1 MILRRV
7 YFDCRCCAQ
16 GEYAADTRL
25 GVEGGQTR
33 AARRLLCLA
42 GTSWS
47 FAGSSAHLREFCGLE
62 VAAGTIRNVCHREA
76 QEIERWQAN
85 APAATGKY
93 RKTSGEVEFLTDGT
107 CVNTMQGWKEMRI
120 GVFTKRKL
128 GAAVRPDQWND
139 RQLPAVAAR
148 HVFAAIESADAFA
161 ARWPLEASRLG
172 VRGSR
177 RIDVIADGARWIWDR
192 VSLYW
197 PAAEGALDIY
207 HALEHVAATAKALH
221 GEGTPETKRWNDR
234 ARDTLLAEGYPGIER
249 VLAETQ
255 PIAVRAAQRA
265 SLSELENYL
274 RPHQARRLSYAQR
287 LAEGR
292 VIGSGQVEGACKH
305 WIGRRLKQT
314 GARWHIDRAN
324 RMAALCALKYAD
336 QWQTYWA
343 TPA

>member
-1 MILRRV
+1 V

-16 GEYAADTRL
+16 GEYAADARL
-25 GVEGGQTR
+25 GVQGGQTR
-33 AARRLLCLA
+33 QARRLLCLA

-62 VAAGTIRNVCHREA
+62 VSAGTVRNVCHAEA
-76 QEIERWQAN
+76 AEVERWQAN
-85 APAATGKY
+85 ALSATAKY
-93 RKTSGEVEFLTDGT
+93 RKTVGEIEFLTDGT

-128 GAAVRPDQWND
+128 GAAVTPDQWND
-139 RQLPAVAAR
+139 RRLPAVEAR

-177 RIDVIADGARWIWDR
+177 RIDVVADGARWIWDR

-221 GEGTPETKRWNDR
+221 GERNPETKRWNDR
-234 ARDTLLAEGYPGIER
+234 ARDALLADGYPGIER
-249 VLAETQ
+249 LIAETQ

-274 RPHQARRLSYAQR
+274 RPHQARRLGYAQR

-314 GARWHIDRAN
+314 GARWQTDRAN
-324 RMAALCALKYAD
+324 RMAGLCALKYAD

-343 TPA
+343 TAA